1 MFRNTVRSILGII
14 LIALASWLASYLTDK
29 LFGPQEVESA

>member
-1 MFRNTVRSILGII
+1 MVRNTVRSLLGIL

-29 LFGPQEVESA
+29 LFGPQDVEST

>member
-1 MFRNTVRSILGII
+1 MLRNTVRNVLGIL

-29 LFGPQEVESA
+29 LFGPQDVEST